1 MQSIDVSNLPP
12 YFSGNLPSFHET
24 IEEIIDCDDDKDD
37 NDFLPFKLYIA
48 LPAVQAIL
56 NYFIV

>member
-12 YFSGNLPSFHET
+12 YFSGNLPQIHET
-24 IEEIIDCDDDKDD
+24 IEEIIDYEDDKDD

>member
-37 NDFLPFKLYIA
+37 NSQRRVF
-48 LPAVQAIL
+48 
-56 NYFIV
+56 